1 MTAASTPKGPTREH
15 SVLLCA
21 DTATLT
27 ASVAVLVNGE
37 LRAER
42 AARAVKGHGPGLL
55 DQIVGALND
64 AEVELDQVDALI
76 CGLGPGTFTG
86 LRISLATL
94 KGLALARSIPLYG
107 VCTTKALSLP
117 GVPTLA
123 MLDARRKQV
132 FVDGPWLDEPLCIAP
147 ADLPNH
153 IPTDCPIV
161 MLGDGARVYRS
172 ELSAL
177 FPQAMIPT
185 DPALHM
191 VRASRLIQHVD
202 FSQPAP
208 NLATLEPIYIR
219 KSDAEINYPDGF
231 PAALAGL

>member
-1 MTAASTPKGPTREH
+1 MTVSSTPNCRT
-15 SVLLCA
+15 VLCA

-27 ASVAVLVNGE
+27 ASVAVLVDGE

-55 DQIVGALND
+55 DQIVGALHD
-64 AEVELDQVDALI
+64 AEVKLDQVDALV

-86 LRISLATL
+86 LRIALATL
-94 KGLALARSIPLYG
+94 KGLALAQSIPLYG
-107 VCTTKALSLP
+107 ALTTKALSLP
-117 GVPTLA
+117 GVATLA

-132 FVDGPWLDEPLCIAP
+132 FIDGPWLDAPLCVTP
-147 ADLPNH
+147 SDLPKH
-153 IPTDCPIV
+153 IPTDTPIL
-161 MLGDGARVYRS
+161 MLGDGARVYRDQIM
-172 ELSAL
+172 AQ
-177 FPQAMIPT
+177 FPQALIPT

-191 VRASRLIQHVD
+191 VRASRLVQHVD

-208 NLATLEPIYIR
+208 NLATLEPVYIR